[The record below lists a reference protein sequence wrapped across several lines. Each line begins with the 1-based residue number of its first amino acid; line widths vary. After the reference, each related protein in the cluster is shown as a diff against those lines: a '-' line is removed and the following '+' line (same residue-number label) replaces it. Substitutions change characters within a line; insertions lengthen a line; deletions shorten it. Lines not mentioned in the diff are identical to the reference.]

1 MKICITGKGGCG
13 KSMVAVLLSKLLS
26 SRGYRVLLVD
36 ADESNLGLQCLLGT
50 KNEPRPLLDYLGG
63 KPAIQKSMIEAFKQ
77 PAGEPQMV
85 ILPQVSIS
93 LNDLPPEYIV
103 SVNGIRVLKIGKIEH
118 AMEGCA
124 CPMGALARDFLDK
137 LVLDE
142 KEVVITDHEAGLE
155 HFGRGV
161 ERGVDVVLIIVDP
174 SYESLLLAEKI
185 NSLSKVFGVRTVVAL
200 NRVTPDVVD
209 EMKKQLQQRGL
220 TIAGSI
226 SYDTEVFQACLKGK
240 PLSAAQAE
248 RDIDALIDTI
258 GL

>member
-1 MKICITGKGGCG
+1 
-13 KSMVAVLLSKLLS
+13 
-26 SRGYRVLLVD
+26 
-36 ADESNLGLQCLLGT
+36 
-50 KNEPRPLLDYLGG
+50 
-63 KPAIQKSMIEAFKQ
+63 
-77 PAGEPQMV
+77 
-85 ILPQVSIS
+85 
-93 LNDLPPEYIV
+93 
-103 SVNGIRVLKIGKIEH
+103 
-118 AMEGCA
+118 MEGCA

-161 ERGVDVVLIIVDP
+161 ERGVDLVLIIVDP

-226 SYDTEVFQACLKGK
+226 SYDTEVFQACLKGN

-248 RDIDALIDTI
+248 RDIAALIDAI

>member
-36 ADESNLGLQCLLGT
+36 ADESNLGLQRLLGI

-63 KPAIQKSMIEAFKQ
+63 KPAIQKSMMEAFRQ
-77 PAGEPQMV
+77 STGEPQMV
-85 ILPQVSIS
+85 ILPQASIS
-93 LNDLPPEYIV
+93 LNDLPPEYIA

-161 ERGVDVVLIIVDP
+161 ERGVDLVLIIVDP

-226 SYDTEVFQACLKGK
+226 SYDPEVFQACLKGK
-240 PLSAAQAE
+240 PLSAAQTE
-248 RDIDALIDTI
+248 RDIDALIDAI